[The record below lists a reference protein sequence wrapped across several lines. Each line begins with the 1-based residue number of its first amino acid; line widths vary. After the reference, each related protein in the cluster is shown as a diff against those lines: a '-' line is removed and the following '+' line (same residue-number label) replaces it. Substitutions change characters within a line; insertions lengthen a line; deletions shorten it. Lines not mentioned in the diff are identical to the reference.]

1 MHNLYYQD
9 QNCSLTLTQGIAE
22 YRNYLISIGRKV
34 MEDEE
39 GSSLITDHDATHV
52 IFGLDT
58 SLEQESLLDTW
69 VMAGCSWKFSY
80 ILGYGKLPEIKKLYN
95 ALYNELGLL
104 GILKLYWHLLP
115 RKWKVFRRTRRIKK
129 KWLFNFSKSLL
140 KLRISDIRSEYGIN
154 ILSDEE
160 RCLSVTIDWSGV
172 Y

>member
-9 QNCSLTLTQGIAE
+9 QDCSLTLTQGIEE
-22 YRNYLISIGRKV
+22 YRNYLVSIGRKV

-69 VMAGCSWKFSY
+69 VVAGCSWKFSY
-80 ILGYGKLPEIKKLYN
+80 ILGYGKLPEIKKLYK

-104 GILKLYWHLLP
+104 GFLKLYWYLLP
-115 RKWKVFRRTRRIKK
+115 RKW
-129 KWLFNFSKSLL
+129 LFNFPTSLL
-140 KLRISDIRSEYGIN
+140 KLNISDIRSEYGIN
-154 ILSDEE
+154 ILSEEE
-160 RCLSVTIDWSGV
+160 RSLSVTIDWSGV

>member
-9 QNCSLTLTQGIAE
+9 QDCSLTLTQGIEE
-22 YRNYLISIGRKV
+22 YRNYLVSIGRKV

-69 VMAGCSWKFSY
+69 VVAGCSWKFSY
-80 ILGYGKLPEIKKLYN
+80 ILGYGKLDEIKKLYK

-104 GILKLYWHLLP
+104 GFLKLYWYLLP
-115 RKWKVFRRTRRIKK
+115 RKWKVFRRTRRMKK
-129 KWLFNFSKSLL
+129 KWLFNFPTSLL
-140 KLRISDIRSEYGIN
+140 KLKISDIRSEYGIN
-154 ILSDEE
+154 ILSEEE
-160 RCLSVTIDWSGV
+160 RSLSVTIDWSGV